1 MTTTFLV
8 LLATLAAIV
17 LGLRTGRILAG
28 GAHGRSPATGA
39 GGTEPLGPY
48 ELAFLAGG
56 SRRVVDTAIVRLHAS
71 DLLLVS
77 RDGLLTATAPAG
89 LVAIE
94 DAVVDLAEGGADLT
108 DVRFAALV
116 DPAIEDLE
124 GRLVAA
130 GLARRIATPLTRGAL
145 IAAWVVP
152 VALVWCAALFE
163 PGTAIVVGVAVTALA
178 CAAGYAL
185 CLRGRDPLTPAGAR
199 ALGRAR
205 KEWGRLDW
213 DRQGPPDTVG
223 GAALFGRRGLH
234 DGALGAV
241 FRVSDTRIRRLRG
254 GSARGRAEDGGP
266 DRDPSGAYNP
276 RLGRSYSNDGCF
288 SSCGGSN

>member
-1 MTTTFLV
+1 METTLFV
-8 LLATLAAIV
+8 LLALVAIG
-17 LGLRTGRILAG
+17 LGLRTRQVLAG
-28 GAHGRSPATGA
+28 GPHGRRPAA
-39 GGTEPLGPY
+39 GPMGTEPLGSY

-56 SRRVVDTAIVRLHAS
+56 SRRVVDTAIVRLHAG
-71 DLLLVS
+71 DALLVS
-77 RDGLLTATAPAG
+77 RDGRLTATAPAG
-89 LVAIE
+89 VGAIE

-116 DPAIEDLE
+116 DPAVEALE

-145 IAAWVVP
+145 IAAWVVL

-163 PGTAIVVGVAVTALA
+163 PGTAIVVGVAVTAIA

-185 CLRGRDPLTPAGAR
+185 CLRGREPLTPAGAR

-241 FRVSDTRIRRLRG
+241 FRASDTRIRRSRG
-254 GSARGRAEDGGP
+254 GSARSRAEGGGP

-276 RLGRSYSNDGCF
+276 RLGQSYSNGGCF